1 MDTQSIAIKQDYICN
16 AASAITATTTDPRA
30 ANCRGF
36 LLDQAG
42 KVVGIQ
48 LVHVPIPSAPYALVA
63 AEMLDEYQAQ
73 GNTVVTVV
81 ALNADGI
88 QTAERLF
95 MAWPFPGLSAAE
107 SPAGP
112 GNTDNRFTAT
122 SPYNPPD
129 IGPLAFYVG
138 DAAGNPISDIV
149 GGYGLPFRHHISG
162 RVTFQARAAV
172 PDPDPDPDPEPEPE
186 PDPEGDALTRCAV
199 ALERLANHLGA

>member
-1 MDTQSIAIKQDYICN
+1 MDTQSIAIRQSYICN
-16 AASAITATTTDPRA
+16 AASAIAATITDPRA

-36 LLDQAG
+36 LLDQSG

-81 ALNADGI
+81 ALNADGV

-95 MAWPFPGLSAAE
+95 MGWPFPGLDAAE

-122 SPYNPPD
+122 SPYDPSR

-149 GGYGLPFRHHISG
+149 GGYGLPGGHHISG
-162 RVTFQARAAV
+162 RVTFKARGDVV
-172 PDPDPDPDPEPEPE
+172 PPDPEPDPDPDPEPE
-186 PDPEGDALTRCAV
+186 GDALTRIAD
-199 ALERLANHLGA
+199 AIERLANHLGA